1 MLKILCIHKTIDK
14 IISLEIFKGYNYIMM
29 TGKWEFSIRIS
40 GLILSDNG
48 EKDDSFTRLDKKAMS
63 FRYWVHLNY
72 ISVFNVGL
80 LWLLLFSLWYILNN
94 PATSVTHFISYI
106 C

>member
-1 MLKILCIHKTIDK
+1 
-14 IISLEIFKGYNYIMM
+14 MM

-40 GLILSDNG
+40 GLILSDND

-63 FRYWVHLNY
+63 FRYWIHLNY
-72 ISVFNVGL
+72 ISVFNVVL
-80 LWLLLFSLWYILNN
+80 LYSLWYILNN